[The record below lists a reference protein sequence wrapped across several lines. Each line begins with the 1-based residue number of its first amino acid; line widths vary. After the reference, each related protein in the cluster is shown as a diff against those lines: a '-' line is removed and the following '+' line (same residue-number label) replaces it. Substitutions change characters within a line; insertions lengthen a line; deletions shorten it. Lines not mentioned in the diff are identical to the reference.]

1 MAYSMYYQVLFYSF
15 MCIFSSVVPT
25 CYMYTCMLFYFYV
38 SVFQF
43 QFQSSSYL
51 QLHCWTYFLL
61 ATEESCIV
69 VSPSLST
76 STLLELSS
84 LSLLSSLAPSC
95 CMTYEDGS
103 AHLFALYFSTSI
115 LIVPVVVCQRQQNR
129 P

>member
-1 MAYSMYYQVLFYSF
+1 MAYSVYYSSTLLCVFLVCCSDLYVVLFLCFSF
-15 MCIFSSVVPT
+15 SFSFS
-25 CYMYTCMLFYFYV
+25 F
-38 SVFQF
+38 SQG
-43 QFQSSSYL
+43 SYL

-95 CMTYEDGS
+95 CMTYDDGS

>member
-1 MAYSMYYQVLFYSF
+1 MAYSVYYSSTLLCVFLVCCSDLYVLLFLCFSF
-15 MCIFSSVVPT
+15 SFSFS
-25 CYMYTCMLFYFYV
+25 
-38 SVFQF
+38 QG
-43 QFQSSSYL
+43 SYL

-95 CMTYEDGS
+95 CMTYDDGS

-115 LIVPVVVCQRQQNR
+115 LIVPVLVCQRQQNR